1 MFLPQKK
8 QHRKLL
14 IASLSI
20 LCVKFGPSVGFLSE
34 YFNYWDTHNPK
45 LYDKQ
50 ICLYVPTKKWVRKFK
65 IAEKCHFLSISRKVS
80 SR

>member
-34 YFNYWDTHNPK
+34 YFNYWDTHSTETCTRNPK

-50 ICLYVPTKKWVRKFK
+50 IY
-65 IAEKCHFLSISRKVS
+65 
-80 SR
+80 